1 MKKAGVLL
9 VILGL
14 VCILAGIL
22 AKRVFDVRQ
31 YLLVFHILGGLLILG
46 GGMLIF
52 GDRASGEHD

>member
-1 MKKAGVLL
+1 MRKGGILLL
-9 VILGL
+9 VLGL
-14 VCILAGIL
+14 ACIAAGIL

-52 GDRASGEHD
+52 SDRASGDHD